1 MDRVFL
7 EQLGLDV
14 TEADGVVEAE
24 LTLTGGQSLN
34 PLTHKLI
41 ERVNFTVMG
50 DRLLYVGP
58 PEFVGATP
66 INLAFL
72 SPGTRLEDLVV
83 QTLNDHLF
91 QLERRSNELT
101 ALGISPKVDPTTLQ
115 LSAELERPPLKFTI
129 GASRTGQFRLVRA
142 INDGVELTSGGNQP
156 VFELSEFFDRRAL
169 EDFLFALFSDVVEE
183 PPPPTMSTGSSLT
196 GRGTVLNFGAA
207 TVTSSP
213 TMIAT
218 VSNDASLP
226 FKELFAAFGD
236 ALVPP
241 RCPLEVVADV
251 RVNGQSLRF
260 AAARVQG
267 TTFRGLLAGP
277 SGKIWADRFEL
288 DEFPGIRA
296 FVAELM
302 SVTFDEVE
310 VSTS

>member
-14 TEADGVVEAE
+14 SEADGVVEAE
-24 LTLTGGQSLN
+24 LSLTSGQALN
-34 PLTHKLI
+34 PLTRKVIDH
-41 ERVNFTVMG
+41 VNFTVMG

-58 PEFVGATP
+58 PEFVGAQP

-72 SPGTRLEDLVV
+72 SPGTRLEDLIV

-101 ALGISPKVDPTTLQ
+101 ALGISPKVDPATLQ

-169 EDFLFALFSDVVEE
+169 EDFLFALFSDVVEDTTA
-183 PPPPTMSTGSSLT
+183 PSAPSSP
-196 GRGTVLNFGAA
+196 GTLLNIGAA

-251 RVNGQSLRF
+251 RVHEQTLRF

-302 SVTFDEVE
+302 SVSFDEVE
-310 VSTS
+310 VTNA

>member
-1 MDRVFL
+1 MDRGFL

-14 TEADGVVEAE
+14 SEADGVVEAE
-24 LTLTGGQSLN
+24 LSLMSGQALN
-34 PLTHKLI
+34 PLTRKVIDH
-41 ERVNFTVMG
+41 VSFTVMG

-58 PEFVGATP
+58 PEFVGAQP
-66 INLAFL
+66 INLAFI
-72 SPGTRLEDLVV
+72 SPGARLEDLVV

-101 ALGISPKVDPTTLQ
+101 SLGISPKVEPTTLQ
-115 LSAELERPPLKFTI
+115 LSAELVREPLKFTI

-142 INDGVELTSGGNQP
+142 MNDGVELTSGGNQP

-169 EDFLFALFSDVVEE
+169 EDFLFALFSDVVQEPL
-183 PPPPTMSTGSSLT
+183 PPPPAEGP
-196 GRGTVLNFGAA
+196 A
-207 TVTSSP
+207 TVMSSP
-213 TMIAT
+213 TMLVT
-218 VSNDASLP
+218 VANDASLP

-241 RCPLEVVADV
+241 RSPLEVVADV
-251 RVNGQSLRF
+251 RVNEQTLRF

-267 TTFRGLLAGP
+267 KTFRGLLAGP
-277 SGKIWADRFEL
+277 SGKIWADRFEI

-302 SVTFDEVE
+302 NVSFDEVE
-310 VSTS
+310 VTSQ